1 MTNLMIDSMAR
12 LRPRSSNGT
21 PKHLWTVPMET
32 SVRLLE
38 RVPGSPRRTGRR
50 DGLLVVRAITSSVR
64 HHPVMSFGTAAAV
77 VGVGM
82 IAAVRQ
88 RRDADLALLAGTDG

>member
-1 MTNLMIDSMAR
+1 M
-12 LRPRSSNGT
+12 SSVHEMSEAST
-21 PKHLWTVPMET
+21 SVSCSVC

-38 RVPGSPRRTGRR
+38 RVPGSPRRAGRR